1 MDLKKHLE
9 TGWNTTLKFIGPVLL
24 ITFVQILVS
33 VCSLLILAPVTTAGY
48 FQSLLLAQREGRVP
62 EVKDLFSQMSLFV
75 PLLIFGILAFIALAL
90 GYLLLILPG
99 IALSIFL
106 VFSCLYLLPLMTDQ
120 NLDIVEAL
128 KESWDMAVK
137 DPIADHIIIVLVYI
151 AILSIGGSLPFVIL
165 LAQPLGTFILLSFYE
180 DRVEGDNSPKV

>member
-1 MDLKKHLE
+1 
-9 TGWNTTLKFIGPVLL
+9 
-24 ITFVQILVS
+24 
-33 VCSLLILAPVTTAGY
+33 
-48 FQSLLLAQREGRVP
+48 
-62 EVKDLFSQMSLFV
+62 
-75 PLLIFGILAFIALAL
+75 
-90 GYLLLILPG
+90 
-99 IALSIFL
+99 
-106 VFSCLYLLPLMTDQ
+106 MTDQ